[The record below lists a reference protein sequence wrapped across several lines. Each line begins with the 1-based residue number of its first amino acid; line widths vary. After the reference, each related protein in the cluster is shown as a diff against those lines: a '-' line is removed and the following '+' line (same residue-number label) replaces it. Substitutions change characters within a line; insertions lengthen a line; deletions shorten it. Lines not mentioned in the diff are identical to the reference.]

1 MKKYFMMVIAMTMM
15 TIGFVSCSASDDEI
29 DVYKRQDEG
38 RIEEKIY
45 NEYMELGLRY
55 PPTFTQVSTTEEAA
69 AVLRSTRCV

>member
-1 MKKYFMMVIAMTMM
+1 MLTSSVIHDLSL
-15 TIGFVSCSASDDEI
+15 IHIFEDD
-29 DVYKRQDEG
+29 G